1 MTWQIMSQTRTSPV
15 SWTKLATRAGLLMAL
30 AATTAACSPDAILD
44 VEDPDTI
51 NPGDV
56 RSSAGANAVRV
67 GALARF
73 RLATTASSSPTGGES
88 LIMLGGLF
96 ADEWNNGDSFIA
108 RQEIDRRQITLENT
122 FLTDAN
128 RQLHRARVGAE
139 QALDLLAQYSPA
151 APRWH
156 VAEMHF
162 VQAYTVNL
170 LAEHYC
176 DGLIFSSIVD
186 GREVYGSPETTQ
198 AAFERALNHTNLGL
212 ALITGTTAADLR
224 VAHALRVTR
233 GRILMNLNRPAEAAT
248 AVAAVPT
255 NYQYVHAHAI
265 ATGENNAAWSLNT
278 NSRRYSVSDNEGL
291 NGLNFATAGDPRVPV
306 CRGGTAGCITQAI
319 RDDLS
324 QPIFVQRLW
333 LTRETAVALIRG
345 VDARMIEAEA
355 HLRAG
360 GAFDAALATLNAART
375 TVAGLAPLADP
386 GTATARVNL
395 VFRERAFWQF
405 GRGYRMGDLRRLV
418 RQYNRPAEAVFPTG
432 EWHKGG
438 GYGSDVNAPVP
449 FAELNNPRL
458 PGPSTCINR
467 DA

>member
-1 MTWQIMSQTRTSPV
+1 MAWQMMRSTRTSPV
-15 SWTKLATRAGLLMAL
+15 RWTKLAARAGLLIAL
-30 AATTAACSPDAILD
+30 AATTAACSPDDILE

-51 NPGDV
+51 SPGDV
-56 RSSAGANAVRV
+56 RTAAGANAVRI

-108 RQEIDRRQITLENT
+108 RQEIDRRQITLENN

-139 QALDLLAQYSPA
+139 QAIALLEQFSPN

-156 VAEMHF
+156 LAEMHF
-162 VQAYTVNL
+162 VQAYSINL

-212 ALITGTTAADLR
+212 ALITGTTAADVR

-255 NYQYVHAHAI
+255 TYQYVHAHAI

-278 NSRRYSVSDNEGL
+278 NSRRYSVSDNEGG
-291 NGLNFATAGDPRVPV
+291 NGLNFATAADPRVPV
-306 CRGGTAGCITQAI
+306 CRGGQPGCITQAI

-333 LTRETAVALIRG
+333 LTREDPIALIQG
-345 VDARMIEAEA
+345 IDARMIEAEA
-355 HLRAG
+355 QYRAG
-360 GAFDAALATLNAART
+360 SFENALITMNAARL
-375 TVAGLAPLADP
+375 TVPGLLPLIDP
-386 GTATARVNL
+386 VTESARVDMI
-395 VFRERAFWQF
+395 FSERAFWQF
-405 GRGYRMGDLRRLV
+405 GRGYRMGDMRRLI
-418 RQYNRPAEAVFPTG
+418 RQYGRSANSVFPTG

-438 GYGSDVNAPVP
+438 SYGSDVNAPVP
-449 FAELNNPRL
+449 FAELNNPQL
-458 PGPSTCINR
+458 TGTSTCMNR
-467 DA
+467 NP

>member
-1 MTWQIMSQTRTSPV
+1 MAWHMMRSIRTTPV
-15 SWTKLATRAGLLMAL
+15 RGAKLATRAGLLIAL
-30 AATTAACSPDAILD
+30 AATMAACSPDDVLD

-51 NPGDV
+51 NPSDV
-56 RSSAGANAVRV
+56 RTAAGANAVRV

-88 LIMLGGLF
+88 LILLGGLF

-108 RQEIDRRQITLENT
+108 RQEIDRRQVTLENN

-128 RQLHRARVGAE
+128 RQLHRARVGAQ
-139 QALDLLAQYSPA
+139 QALELMEQYSPN
-151 APRWH
+151 APGWQL
-156 VAEMHF
+156 AEMHF
-162 VQAYTVNL
+162 VQAFSINL

-176 DGLIFSSIVD
+176 DGVVFSSIVD

-212 ALITGTTAADLR
+212 ALITGTTANDVR
-224 VAHALRVTR
+224 VAHALRATR
-233 GRILMNLNRPAEAAT
+233 GRILLNLNRPAEAAT

-265 ATGENNAAWSLNT
+265 ATSENNGAWSLNN
-278 NSRRYSVSDNEGL
+278 NSRRYSVSDNEGG
-291 NGLNFATAGDPRVPV
+291 NGLNFATAADPRVPV
-306 CRGGTAGCITQAI
+306 CRGGQAGCITQAI

-333 LTRETAVALIRG
+333 LTREDPIALIRG

-355 HLRAG
+355 QYRAG
-360 GAFDAALATLNAART
+360 SFENALTILNAART
-375 TVAGLAPLADP
+375 TVAGLVPLIDP
-386 GTATARVNL
+386 VTESARVDML
-395 VFRERAFWQF
+395 FRERAFWQF
-405 GRGYRMGDLRRLV
+405 GRGYRVGDLRRLV
-418 RQYNRPAEAVFPTG
+418 RQYGRAANTVFPTG

-438 GYGSDVNAPVP
+438 SYGADVNVPVP
-449 FAELNNPRL
+449 FAELNNPQVS
-458 PGPSTCINR
+458 GPQTCMNR

>member
-1 MTWQIMSQTRTSPV
+1 MAWQMMRSNRPTPLRWTR
-15 SWTKLATRAGLLMAL
+15 LAARSGLMLAL
-30 AATTAACSPDAILD
+30 AAATAACSPDDILE

-51 NPGDV
+51 EPLDV
-56 RSSAGANAVRV
+56 RTAAGANAVRI

-73 RLATTASSSPTGGES
+73 RLATTASTSPTGGES

-108 RQEIDRRQITLENT
+108 RQEIDRRQITLENN

-128 RQLHRARVGAE
+128 RQLHRARSGAE
-139 QALDLLAQYSPA
+139 QAIALLDQYNPN
-151 APRWH
+151 APGWH

-162 VQAYTVNL
+162 VQAYSINL

-176 DGLIFSSIVD
+176 DGLVFSSIVD
-186 GREVYGSPETTQ
+186 GRDVYGSPETTQ
-198 AAFERALNHTNLGL
+198 AAFERALDHTTLGL
-212 ALITGTTAADLR
+212 ALITGTTAADQR
-224 VAHALRVTR
+224 VTNALRVTR

-255 NYQYVHAHAI
+255 GYQYVHAHAI

-278 NSRRYSVSDNEGL
+278 NSRRYSVSDNEGG
-291 NGLNFATAGDPRVPV
+291 NGLDFATAGDPRVPV
-306 CRGGTAGCITQAI
+306 CRGGQPGCITQAI

-333 LTRETAVALIRG
+333 LTREDPIALIRG

-355 HLRAG
+355 QYRSG
-360 GAFDAALATLNAART
+360 SFEAALITMNAARA
-375 TVAGLAPLADP
+375 TVTGLLPLIDP
-386 GTATARVNL
+386 LTETARVDML
-395 VFRERAFWQF
+395 FRERAFWQF
-405 GRGYRMGDLRRLV
+405 ARGYRMGDMRRLV
-418 RQYNRPAEAVFPTG
+418 RQYGRPANAVFPTG

-438 GYGSDVNAPVP
+438 SYGSDVNAPVP
-449 FAELNNPRL
+449 FAELNNPQL
-458 PGPSTCINR
+458 TGTSTCMNR
-467 DA
+467 NP